1 MIVRVG
7 FVVAASV
14 AAVAVKQLNRK
25 PSKPSKPSGT
35 QSTRVSPFDCIY
47 RFSDFVLFTLKK
59 MAKEVIQNRPCLPT
73 TISMI
78 RV

>member
-25 PSKPSKPSGT
+25 PPKPSKPSGNKHT
-35 QSTRVSPFDCIY
+35 
-47 RFSDFVLFTLKK
+47 RFS
-59 MAKEVIQNRPCLPT
+59 I
-73 TISMI
+73 
-78 RV
+78 